1 MRSKRLMRS
10 KTVAA
15 GALCLVALLTA
26 CGGKSSKPDQMTTYD
41 NESAATSHCH
51 SDKVVWINLPTGVY
65 HYKGETWYGRTK
77 HGAYACEKE
86 AVAAGDHASKAN

>member
-1 MRSKRLMRS
+1 MRNRIFAATAICLALA
-10 KTVAA
+10 AA
-15 GALCLVALLTA
+15 GCG
-26 CGGKSSKPDQMTTYD
+26 GGKSSKPDQMTTYD
-41 NESAATSHCH
+41 SETAATSHCRG
-51 SDKVVWINLPTGVY
+51 DKVVWLNLPTGVY